1 MTHTFKPYADNPE
14 LCVAE
19 LPCGDTCNQGHE
31 YHTTFIKATFD
42 GVTPGDADIDQLRKL
57 PETTFNCD
65 FSQQDNTHRA
75 NRIAKLIV
83 AYTDDC
89 FGTSGDE
96 MDTILGDFMSD
107 FRHLLDA
114 IGVDLYELIDASS
127 LHYEAEIRGVL

>member
-1 MTHTFKPYADNPE
+1 M
-14 LCVAE
+14 
-19 LPCGDTCNQGHE
+19 
-31 YHTTFIKATFD
+31 TFIKATFD

-75 NRIAKLIV
+75 TRLAKLIV

-96 MDTILGDFMSD
+96 METILVDFISD

-114 IGVDLYELIDASS
+114 VGADLDDLIDKSS
-127 LHYEAEIRGVL
+127 LHYDAEIRGVL